1 MISEL
6 YVTYGSTIRDSETEQ
21 ANGKT
26 LNGNSL
32 IFTSSDSVGQ
42 EEQAGEENGC
52 ATTGRLVTLRT
63 FLVHALKLQSPIVQ
77 LDLEDAFH
85 HLSSQEESQE
95 RPGEILPTEPSSKT
109 GLVGLKRD
117 VANNSAATLIKA

>member
-109 GLVGLKRD
+109 GLVGSN
-117 VANNSAATLIKA
+117 VTSLITGQRR